1 MAKRSENVKALFI
14 TGAIVGS
21 LLAILLS
28 SRIFVRFYRAS
39 SASMEP
45 TVRMG
50 ETMVVVRTKNIRRGD
65 IITFQYPPNPR
76 LLFACRVVAT
86 SGDTIAIRDKQ
97 VFLNG
102 TLLEEPYVHHEDP
115 AVYPASNF
123 LPEPQRSRDQFGP
136 YRVPLAHVFVL
147 GDNRGHSSDSR
158 YWGSV
163 PMELVRGK
171 VTVVYGRDGIRR
183 MTSIPAED
191 PPQ

>member
-1 MAKRSENVKALFI
+1 MRAETVKALLI
-14 TGAIVGS
+14 TGAIVGA
-21 LLAILLS
+21 LLASLVA
-28 SRIFVRFYRAS
+28 SRVFVQFYRAR

-45 TVRMG
+45 TVGSG
-50 ETMVVVRTKNIRRGD
+50 EMMVTVRSKGIRRGD
-65 IITFQYPPNPR
+65 LITFQYPPNPQVMY
-76 LLFACRVVAT
+76 AYRVVAT

-102 TLLEEPYVHHEDP
+102 TLLKEPYAHHEDSTI
-115 AVYPASNF
+115 YPASNF

-136 YRVPLAHVFVL
+136 YRVPPAQVFVL
-147 GDNRGHSSDSR
+147 GDNRDHSSDSR

-171 VTVVYGRDGIRR
+171 VVVVFGRNGIRR
-183 MTSIPAED
+183 LKSIPPEN